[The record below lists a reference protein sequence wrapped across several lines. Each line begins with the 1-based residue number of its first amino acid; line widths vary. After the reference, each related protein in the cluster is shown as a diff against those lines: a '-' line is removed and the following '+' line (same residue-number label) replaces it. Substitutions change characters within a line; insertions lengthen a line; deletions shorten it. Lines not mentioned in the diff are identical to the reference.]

1 MEHVLLIEL
10 DAGLVERVHAQHI
23 GGDAARQLEEVE
35 QLAERIGIDL
45 VGLQHDVR
53 YAAVDVGAE
62 RALEGLLLD
71 KVERL
76 ALEVVQ
82 AVQILPVDLDGRA
95 FARRGKAD
103 DGLEEVALALLDHLA
118 EGVQVGREFHGRGE
132 QALTVL
138 ALAFAEQLLPPAR
151 EVAEARLIAAQQLDG
166 LAAAVQQVADGG
178 ILPRGV
184 FKRAD
189 VQLLAGAGRAEHN
202 VHRGDARNGH
212 RQQADGG
219 QHAVAA
225 ADIRRDDEGLVALLR
240 GHLAQ
245 RAVLRIRRDVDALLG
260 LLGAVLAL
268 EHPAQGA
275 GGDGRLRCGAGL

>member
-1 MEHVLLIEL
+1 M
-10 DAGLVERVHAQHI
+10 
-23 GGDAARQLEEVE
+23 
-35 QLAERIGIDL
+35 
-45 VGLQHDVR
+45 
-53 YAAVDVGAE
+53 GAE

-132 QALTVL
+132 QALAVL
-138 ALAFAEQLLPPAR
+138 TLAFAEQLLPPAR

-245 RAVLRIRRDVDALLG
+245 RAVLRIRRDVDALFG

-275 GGDGRLRCGAGL
+275 GGNGGLRRGAGL